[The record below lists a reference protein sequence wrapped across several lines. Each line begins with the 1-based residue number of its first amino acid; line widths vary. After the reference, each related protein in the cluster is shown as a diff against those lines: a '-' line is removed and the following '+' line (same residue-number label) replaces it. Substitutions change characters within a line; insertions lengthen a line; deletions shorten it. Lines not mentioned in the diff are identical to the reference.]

1 MSSFEAVI
9 FQLPRRAFAT
19 LLLLS
24 LTCFGVLG
32 AAAQAITPPL
42 EGRVNDRA
50 GLLSAHDRD
59 LLDSRLARYEEE
71 TSHQFVVLT
80 VARLDGADIN
90 AFSLQIARDWKL
102 GRKRLDNGVLVMI
115 SREDKQ
121 IRIQLGRGFERYISN
136 EMTREI
142 IRLNMLPAFSKG
154 NFSRGLNDGLDR
166 LMEEGRNFKA
176 SSLGLTQIELS

>member
-1 MSSFEAVI
+1 MSSCEAVI
-9 FQLPRRAFAT
+9 FQFPRRAFAT

-32 AAAQAITPPL
+32 VAAQAPTPPL
-42 EGRVNDRA
+42 EGRINDRA
-50 GLLSAHDRD
+50 GVLSAHDRD
-59 LLDSRLARYEEE
+59 LLERRLARYEQE
-71 TSHQFVVLT
+71 TSHQFVILT
-80 VARLDGADIN
+80 VVRLDGADIN

-102 GRKRLDNGVLVMI
+102 GHKGLDNGVLVMI

-142 IRLNMLPAFSKG
+142 IKLNMLPAFSKG

-166 LMEEGRNFKA
+166 LMEEGRKFILIGN
-176 SSLGLTQIELS
+176 SPQPTL